1 MKKRI
6 LMTLLAVAVLM
17 MDIQMVHAEE
27 MVAAP
32 EEATEVEA
40 VGAEGEHISSD
51 GFIFTLD
58 STYNYYAIITGYR
71 GAEENITVPATI
83 TDETGTYEVKEIGD
97 NAFGEN
103 DVVRTITIAEGI
115 VNVGQAFNRCPNL
128 LEVNF
133 PSTIA
138 HITEASFN
146 DSIALR
152 AINVSEGSQ
161 NFFSRDGVL
170 FFKADNKI
178 MLQTYPANRSG
189 DSYIVDKDVDVIKR
203 ASFRNVQNLREVTIP
218 SMVKEIDTRAFNAS
232 VNPLT
237 ISYHLE
243 RVENKNDVAD
253 DAFYE
258 LPTGSKIITG
268 NSTVAAQL
276 TEYLTKRGDTQIIS
290 LENDPSY
297 RKAATDLRFTADGS
311 NTKNMTIGV
320 GDVDTSLRTS
330 YMISPADTTDNVTWE
345 VEEGKNIAKVDPVSG
360 CITGLETGDC
370 KIVGTDESGHSL
382 TVNLTVYKAV
392 ENTVLWCG
400 SDDPKEYTFVE
411 GSTDAFGNKM
421 TSMYV
426 TYKAFPVN
434 ANNAQAVAWSSS
446 RKDVADVVED
456 GGDIETAADGTSYYA
471 NYGMIK
477 FKAPGTTTITAT
489 LKDGDKTYTKSF
501 VLNVTKPLVNVDT
514 LSVSSIKAQTYTGK
528 AITPAITVKDGSKV
542 LKSGTDYT
550 VTYTNN
556 VNPGTAAVTIKG
568 IGSYTGERSVSF
580 KIEKKNSGSA
590 AKQISKT
597 TISGIKTKTYTGK
610 AITQAVTVRDG
621 SKVLK
626 AGTDYTVS
634 YKGNKNAGKASV
646 IITGKNGYTGSVT
659 KYFTIRKADQ
669 KIKAAS
675 SYKKPYGS
683 KAFTVSAKRTAGNG
697 KLTYKSSNKK
707 VAAVNGKGKVAIKG
721 TGIAVITVTA
731 EGNTN
736 YNKKA
741 VKITITSAP
750 KQEKLV
756 TVKSRSKKKLE
767 VKWSKDTRATG
778 YEVQYSTSSKF
789 KSKTTKT
796 VQISKN
802 KTTGQ
807 TIKKLKSGKKYYV
820 RVRAYKKCGK
830 KKLCGQWSKVKNVK
844 IR

>member
-6 LMTLLAVAVLM
+6 LMGLLAVAVLM

-32 EEATEVEA
+32 EETAEVEA
-40 VGAEGEHISSD
+40 AGAEGEHISSD
-51 GFIFTLD
+51 GFTFTLD
-58 STYNYYAIITGYR
+58 STYNSYATITGYNGKETDIVVPEKVHEGDKEYVVI
-71 GAEENITVPATI
+71 GANHLADSGNTSITSVT
-83 TDETGTYEVKEIGD
+83 VS
-97 NAFGEN
+97 
-103 DVVRTITIAEGI
+103 EGI
-115 VNVGQAFNRCPNL
+115 LNIAGAFTGLKGLKVVNL
-128 LEVNF
+128 
-133 PSTIA
+133 PSSLA
-138 HITEASFN
+138 YVQDESFN
-146 DSIALR
+146 NTTSLT
-152 AINVSEGSQ
+152 AINVAEGGQ
-161 NFFSRDGVL
+161 TYFSRNGVL
-170 FFKADNKI
+170 MYYYEDRIN
-178 MLQTYPANRSG
+178 LQAYPAG
-189 DSYIVDKDVDVIKR
+189 KEDIEYVVDTDVQGIR
-203 ASFRNVQNLREVTIP
+203 HAAFRNCQNLEKLTIHSNIYKIYTRVINS
-218 SMVKEIDTRAFNAS
+218 SMK
-232 VNPLT
+232 PLT
-237 ISYHLE
+237 LYFLPDTMGNIKHF
-243 RVENKNDVAD
+243 AA
-253 DAFYE
+253 DAFYD
-258 LPTGSKIITG
+258 LPAGSKIIVK
-268 NSTVAAQL
+268 NNAVAAEMANHL
-276 TEYLTKRGDTQIIS
+276 SECNDTQIIS
-290 LENDPSY
+290 LENDRSY
-297 RKAATDLRFTADGS
+297 RKAATDLRFTADES
-311 NTKNMTIGV
+311 NTKNMIIGV

-330 YMISPADTTDNVTWE
+330 YTISPADTTDNVTWE
-345 VEEGKNIAKVDPVSG
+345 VAEGKNIAKVDPVSG

-370 KIVGTDESGHSL
+370 KIVGKDESGHSL
-382 TVNLTVYKAV
+382 TVNLTVYRAV
-392 ENTVLWCG
+392 EDTVLWYGSERAASTHTFVQGTLDEMGNLVKSEYLELEVTPTDANNFNNVTWISSNSNVATVTKWG
-400 SDDPKEYTFVE
+400 SDN
-411 GSTDAFGNKM
+411 SN
-421 TSMYV
+421 
-426 TYKAFPVN
+426 
-434 ANNAQAVAWSSS
+434 
-446 RKDVADVVED
+446 
-456 GGDIETAADGTSYYA
+456 YA
-471 NYGMIK
+471 ELV

-501 VLNVTKPLVNVDT
+501 VLNVTKPLINVDT

-580 KIEKKNSGSA
+580 KIEKKNSGLA

-646 IITGKNGYTGSVT
+646 IITGKNGYTGSAT

-683 KAFTVSAKRTAGNG
+683 KAFTVSAKRTAGKG

-750 KQEKLV
+750 KKEKLV

-796 VQISKN
+796 VQIRKN
-802 KTTGQ
+802 KITGQ

>member
-6 LMTLLAVAVLM
+6 LMALLAVAVLM

-32 EEATEVEA
+32 EETAEVEA
-40 VGAEGEHISSD
+40 AGAEGEHVSSD
-51 GFIFTLD
+51 GFTFTLD
-58 STYNYYAIITGYR
+58 STYYATITGYN
-71 GAEENITVPATI
+71 GKETDIVVPAKV
-83 TDETGTYEVKEIGD
+83 Y
-97 NAFGEN
+97 EN
-103 DVVRTITIAEGI
+103 DKEYIVIGVNHLADSGNTSITSVTVSEGI
-115 VNVGQAFNRCPNL
+115 LNIAGAFTGLKGLKVVNL
-128 LEVNF
+128 
-133 PSTIA
+133 PSSLA
-138 HITEASFN
+138 SVQDESFN
-146 DSIALR
+146 NSTSLT
-152 AINVSEGSQ
+152 AINVAEGGKIY
-161 NFFSRDGVL
+161 FSRNGVL
-170 FFKADNKI
+170 MYHYEDPKNHAKRI
-178 MLQTYPANRSG
+178 ELQVYPAGKENTE
-189 DSYIVDKDVDVIKR
+189 YVVDPDVAMIRR
-203 ASFRNVQNLREVTIP
+203 ASFQRCQHLEKLTIP
-218 SMVKEIDTRAFNAS
+218 NNVWGLSSLAINTSAK
-232 VNPLT
+232 PLT
-237 ISYHLE
+237 VYFQPDTLE
-243 RVENKNDVAD
+243 KIEFFAT
-253 DAFYE
+253 DAFYA
-258 LPTGSKIITG
+258 LPAESKIIVK
-268 NSTVAAQL
+268 NNAVAA
-276 TEYLTKRGDTQIIS
+276 EMANYLQKCDGTQIIS

-297 RKAATDLRFTADGS
+297 RKAATDLRFTADES
-311 NTKNMTIGV
+311 NTKNMIIGV
-320 GDVDTSLRTS
+320 GDVDTRLRTS

-345 VEEGKNIAKVDPVSG
+345 VVEGENIAKVDPVSG
-360 CITGLETGDC
+360 CITGLEPGTCRIEG
-370 KIVGTDESGHSL
+370 KIQNNDTVKPLVVNLMVHRKISSTELMYTTDHMESGQKEPYIYAALDVKPYDANFRDKVQWTSS
-382 TVNLTVYKAV
+382 
-392 ENTVLWCG
+392 NT
-400 SDDPKEYTFVE
+400 
-411 GSTDAFGNKM
+411 
-421 TSMYV
+421 
-426 TYKAFPVN
+426 
-434 ANNAQAVAWSSS
+434 
-446 RKDVADVVED
+446 DVATVVST
-456 GGDIETAADGTSYYA
+456 GGDEFSAGDVQNGYYENGA
-471 NYGMIK
+471 KITV
-477 FKAPGTTTITAT
+477 KAPGTTTITAT
-489 LKDGDKTYTKSF
+489 IDDNGTPHVDSF
-501 VLNVTKPLVNVDT
+501 VVNVTKPLVNVDT
-514 LSVSSIKAQTYTGK
+514 LSISSIKAQTYTGK

-683 KAFTVSAKRTAGNG
+683 KAFTVSAKRTAGKG
-697 KLTYKSSNKK
+697 KLTYKSSDKK

-796 VQISKN
+796 VQIRKN

-830 KKLCGQWSKVKNVK
+830 KKLCGQWSKAKNVK

>member
-1 MKKRI
+1 MLWYGSER
-6 LMTLLAVAVLM
+6 
-17 MDIQMVHAEE
+17 
-27 MVAAP
+27 AAS
-32 EEATEVEA
+32 THTFVQ
-40 VGAEGEHISSD
+40 G
-51 GFIFTLD
+51 TLD
-58 STYNYYAIITGYR
+58 EMGNL
-71 GAEENITVPATI
+71 
-83 TDETGTYEVKEIGD
+83 VKSEYL
-97 NAFGEN
+97 E
-103 DVVRTITIAEGI
+103 
-115 VNVGQAFNRCPNL
+115 
-128 LEVNF
+128 LEVTPTDANNF
-133 PSTIA
+133 
-138 HITEASFN
+138 N
-146 DSIALR
+146 
-152 AINVSEGSQ
+152 
-161 NFFSRDGVL
+161 
-170 FFKADNKI
+170 
-178 MLQTYPANRSG
+178 
-189 DSYIVDKDVDVIKR
+189 
-203 ASFRNVQNLREVTIP
+203 
-218 SMVKEIDTRAFNAS
+218 
-232 VNPLT
+232 
-237 ISYHLE
+237 
-243 RVENKNDVAD
+243 
-253 DAFYE
+253 
-258 LPTGSKIITG
+258 
-268 NSTVAAQL
+268 
-276 TEYLTKRGDTQIIS
+276 
-290 LENDPSY
+290 
-297 RKAATDLRFTADGS
+297 
-311 NTKNMTIGV
+311 
-320 GDVDTSLRTS
+320 
-330 YMISPADTTDNVTWE
+330 NVTWISSNSN
-345 VEEGKNIAKVDPVSG
+345 VA
-360 CITGLETGDC
+360 
-370 KIVGTDESGHSL
+370 
-382 TVNLTVYKAV
+382 TVTK
-392 ENTVLWCG
+392 WG
-400 SDDPKEYTFVE
+400 SDN
-411 GSTDAFGNKM
+411 SN
-421 TSMYV
+421 
-426 TYKAFPVN
+426 
-434 ANNAQAVAWSSS
+434 
-446 RKDVADVVED
+446 
-456 GGDIETAADGTSYYA
+456 YA
-471 NYGMIK
+471 ELV

-580 KIEKKNSGSA
+580 KIEKKNSGLA

-683 KAFTVSAKRTAGNG
+683 KAFTVSAKRTAGKG

-707 VAAVNGKGKVAIKG
+707 VAAVNGKVKVAIKG

-750 KQEKLV
+750 KKEKLV

-796 VQISKN
+796 VQIRKN
-802 KTTGQ
+802 KITGQ

>member
-6 LMTLLAVAVLM
+6 LMALFAVAVLM

-32 EEATEVEA
+32 EETAEVEA
-40 VGAEGEHISSD
+40 VGAEGEHISSE
-51 GFIFTLD
+51 GFTFTLD
-58 STYNYYAIITGYR
+58 SLSNATITGYK
-71 GAEENITVPATI
+71 GVGENVTVPATI
-83 TDETGTYEVKEIGD
+83 KDETGAYK
-97 NAFGEN
+97 
-103 DVVRTITIAEGI
+103 VRTIASLAFENNNLVRTIIVEEG
-115 VNVGQAFNRCPNL
+115 VENVGQAFDGCSNL
-128 LEVNF
+128 VSVNLPSSVVYVADEAFNNSCILE
-133 PSTIA
+133 S
-138 HITEASFN
+138 
-146 DSIALR
+146 
-152 AINVSEGSQ
+152 INVADD
-161 NFFSRDGVL
+161 NRRYFSRNGVL
-170 FFKADNKI
+170 FSNHDNEFY
-178 MLQTYPANRSG
+178 LQTYPAG
-189 DSYIVDKDVDVIKR
+189 KKDAEYIIDKDIYGIKSG
-203 ASFRNVQNLREVTIP
+203 AFIYTTQLQKVTIDENI
-218 SMVKEIDTRAFNAS
+218 SSILMTAFCS
-232 VNPLT
+232 PKIPLT
-237 ISYHLE
+237 IHIKSE
-243 RVENKNDVAD
+243 SCNDIANNFAMK
-253 DAFYE
+253 AFRE
-258 LPTGSKIITG
+258 FPDGSKIIVK
-268 NSTVAAQL
+268 NSAVA
-276 TEYLTKRGDTQIIS
+276 EEMKKHIYLCEGTQIIS

-297 RKAATDLRFTADGS
+297 RKAATDLRFTADES
-311 NTKNMTIGV
+311 NTKNMIIGV
-320 GDVDTSLRTS
+320 GDVDTRLRTS
-330 YMISPADTTDNVTWE
+330 YTISPADTTDNVTWE
-345 VEEGKNIAKVDPVSG
+345 VTEGENIAKVDPVSG

-370 KIVGTDESGHSL
+370 KIVGKDESGHSL

-392 ENTVLWCG
+392 DSVKIGYPRTGTIDMVYGEQNNKLDAKV
-400 SDDPKEYTFVE
+400 FV
-411 GSTDAFGNKM
+411 T
-421 TSMYV
+421 
-426 TYKAFPVN
+426 PLN
-434 ANNAQAVAWSSS
+434 ANNSANIIWKSSNKAVAMVSASEGPQIS
-446 RKDVADVVED
+446 D
-456 GGDIETAADGTSYYA
+456 SYYTGRA
-471 NYGMIK
+471 KVMIK
-477 FKAPGTTTITAT
+477 GAGSATITAT
-489 LKDGDKTYTKSF
+489 VDDNGTYHTASF
-501 VLNVTKPLVNVDT
+501 VVNVTKPLVNVDT

-550 VTYTNN
+550 VSYKGN

-683 KAFTVSAKRTAGNG
+683 KAFTVSAKRTAGKG

-796 VQISKN
+796 VQIRKN
-802 KTTGQ
+802 KITGQ

>member
-268 NSTVAAQL
+268 NSTVSAQL

-290 LENDPSY
+290 LENDPSS
-297 RKAATDLRFTADGS
+297 RKAATDLRFTADES
-311 NTKNMTIGV
+311 NTKNMIIGV
-320 GDVDTSLRTS
+320 GDVDTRLRTS
-330 YMISPADTTDNVTWE
+330 YTISPADTTDNVTWE

-382 TVNLTVYKAV
+382 TVNLTVYRAV
-392 ENTVLWCG
+392 EDTVLWYGSERAASTHTFVQGTLDEMGNLVKSEYLELEVTPTDANNFNNVTWISSNSNVATVTKWG
-400 SDDPKEYTFVE
+400 SDN
-411 GSTDAFGNKM
+411 SN
-421 TSMYV
+421 
-426 TYKAFPVN
+426 
-434 ANNAQAVAWSSS
+434 
-446 RKDVADVVED
+446 
-456 GGDIETAADGTSYYA
+456 YA
-471 NYGMIK
+471 ELV

-683 KAFTVSAKRTAGNG
+683 KAFTVSAKRTAGKG
-697 KLTYKSSNKK
+697 KLTYKSSNKQ

-750 KQEKLV
+750 KQGKLV

-796 VQISKN
+796 VQIRKN
-802 KTTGQ
+802 KITGQ

>member
-6 LMTLLAVAVLM
+6 LMGLLAMAVLM

-32 EEATEVEA
+32 EETAEVEA
-40 VGAEGEHISSD
+40 TGAEGEHISSD
-51 GFIFTLD
+51 GFTFTLD
-58 STYNYYAIITGYR
+58 STYNSYATITGYN
-71 GAEENITVPATI
+71 GEETDIVVPAKV
-83 TDETGTYEVKEIGD
+83 Y
-97 NAFGEN
+97 EN
-103 DVVRTITIAEGI
+103 DKEYVVIGVNHLADSGNTSITSVTVSEGILNIAGAFTGLKGLKVVNLPSTLAYVQDESFNNSTSLTAINVAEG
-115 VNVGQAFNRCPNL
+115 GQTYFSRNGVLMYHYEDRINLQVYPAGKEDTEYVVDTDVQGIRHAAFRNCQNL
-128 LEVNF
+128 EKL
-133 PSTIA
+133 TI
-138 HITEASFN
+138 HNNIYKIYT
-146 DSIALR
+146 R
-152 AINVSEGSQ
+152 AINS
-161 NFFSRDGVL
+161 
-170 FFKADNKI
+170 
-178 MLQTYPANRSG
+178 
-189 DSYIVDKDVDVIKR
+189 
-203 ASFRNVQNLREVTIP
+203 
-218 SMVKEIDTRAFNAS
+218 SMKPLILYFLPDTMGNIEHFAA
-232 VNPLT
+232 
-237 ISYHLE
+237 
-243 RVENKNDVAD
+243 
-253 DAFYE
+253 DAFYD
-258 LPTGSKIITG
+258 LPAGSKILVK
-268 NSTVAAQL
+268 NNAVAAEMVNHL
-276 TEYLTKRGDTQIIS
+276 SECSDTQITC
-290 LENDPSY
+290 LESDPSY
-297 RKAATDLRFTADGS
+297 RKVATDLRFTADGS

-330 YMISPADTTDNVTWE
+330 YTISPADTTDNVTWE
-345 VEEGKNIAKVDPVSG
+345 VAEGENIAKVDPVSG
-360 CITGLETGDC
+360 RIEGLETGDC
-370 KIVGTDESGHSL
+370 KIVGKDESGHNL
-382 TVNLTVYKAV
+382 TVKLTVYKEVDSVTFGYPRTKELNV
-392 ENTVLWCG
+392 EYNGQSKKIGV
-400 SDDPKEYTFVE
+400 SAFV
-411 GSTDAFGNKM
+411 A
-421 TSMYV
+421 
-426 TYKAFPVN
+426 PLN
-434 ANNAQAVAWSSS
+434 ANNCANVTWSSD
-446 RKDVADVVED
+446 KENVAVVNKCD
-456 GGDIETAADGTSYYA
+456 GVQTSDDYYTADAQVT
-471 NYGMIK
+471 IK
-477 FKAPGTTTITAT
+477 GVGSATITAT
-489 LKDGDKTYTKSF
+489 VDDNGTYHTASF
-501 VLNVTKPLVNVDT
+501 VVNVTKPLVNVDT
-514 LSVSSIKAQTYTGK
+514 LSVPSIKAQTYTGK

-542 LKSGTDYT
+542 LKAGTDYT
-550 VTYTNN
+550 VSYTNN

-646 IITGKNGYTGSVT
+646 IITGKNGYSGSVT

-683 KAFTVSAKRTAGNG
+683 KAFTVSAKRTAGKG

-750 KQEKLV
+750 KKEKLV

-796 VQISKN
+796 VQIRKN
-802 KTTGQ
+802 KITGQ

>member
-6 LMTLLAVAVLM
+6 LMGLLAVAVLM

-27 MVAAP
+27 MVEAP
-32 EEATEVEA
+32 EENAEVEA
-40 VGAEGEHISSD
+40 AGVEGEHISSD
-51 GFIFTLD
+51 GFTFKLD
-58 STYNYYAIITGYR
+58 STYNYYAEITGYT
-71 GAEENITVPATI
+71 GIEENVTI
-83 TDETGTYEVKEIGD
+83 PSMVTDETGTYEVKAVIDFAPKG
-97 NAFGEN
+97 NSVTKN
-103 DVVRTITIAEGI
+103 I
-115 VNVGQAFNRCPNL
+115 V
-128 LEVNF
+128 
-133 PSTIA
+133 
-138 HITEASFN
+138 
-146 DSIALR
+146 
-152 AINVSEGSQ
+152 VSEGIEDIQQAFCSCVVLESIKFPASTKRIKEE
-161 NFFSRDGVL
+161 NFNNSNNLQSIEVAQGCEKYFSRDGVL
-170 FFKADNKI
+170 FHRKDGRVL
-178 MLQTYPANRSG
+178 LQTYPANRPG
-189 DSYIVDKDVDVIKR
+189 DTYIVDKAVEALQK
-203 ASFRNVQNLREVTIP
+203 ASFRETQNLQQVVITPYTKEIYMRSFNACVNAVTIYY
-218 SMVKEIDTRAFNAS
+218 N
-232 VNPLT
+232 
-237 ISYHLE
+237 LE
-243 RVENKNDVAD
+243 KIENSTDIARE
-253 DAFYE
+253 AFYQ
-258 LPTGSKIITG
+258 LPAGSKIIVK
-268 NSTVAAQL
+268 NNAVAAEMANHL
-276 TEYLTKRGDTQIIS
+276 SECSDTQIIS
-290 LENDPSY
+290 LENNRSY
-297 RKAATDLRFTADGS
+297 RKVATDLWFTADRS

-330 YMISPADTTDNVTWE
+330 YTISPADTTDNVTWE

-370 KIVGTDESGHSL
+370 KIVGKDESGHSL
-382 TVNLTVYKAV
+382 TVNLTVYRAV
-392 ENTVLWCG
+392 EDTVLWYGSERAASTHTFVQGTLDEMGNLVKSEYLELEVTPTDANNFNNVTWISSNSNVATVTKWG
-400 SDDPKEYTFVE
+400 SDN
-411 GSTDAFGNKM
+411 SN
-421 TSMYV
+421 
-426 TYKAFPVN
+426 
-434 ANNAQAVAWSSS
+434 
-446 RKDVADVVED
+446 
-456 GGDIETAADGTSYYA
+456 YA
-471 NYGMIK
+471 ELV

-501 VLNVTKPLVNVDT
+501 VLNVTKPLINVDT

-683 KAFTVSAKRTAGNG
+683 KAFTVSAKRTAGKG

-767 VKWSKDTRATG
+767 VKWSKDTMATG

-796 VQISKN
+796 VQIRKN
-802 KTTGQ
+802 KITGQ

>member
-6 LMTLLAVAVLM
+6 LMALLAVAVLM

-27 MVAAP
+27 MVEVP
-32 EEATEVEA
+32 EETAEVEA
-40 VGAEGEHISSD
+40 VGAEGEHTSSE
-51 GFIFTLD
+51 GFTFTLD
-58 STYNYYAIITGYR
+58 STYNYYAEITGYT
-71 GAEENITVPATI
+71 GTESDITIPATI
-83 TDETGTYEVKEIGD
+83 TDETGTYEVKAIKGLVPLGD
-97 NAFGEN
+97 TTLRS
-103 DVVRTITIAEGI
+103 VTVSEGI
-115 VNVGQAFNRCPNL
+115 ENIYDAFSRCLNLQTVNLPSSVYYVGD
-128 LEVNF
+128 
-133 PSTIA
+133 
-138 HITEASFN
+138 EAFN
-146 DSIALR
+146 DSIALTT
-152 AINVSEGSQ
+152 INVAPGGKYY
-161 NFFSRDGVL
+161 FSRDGVL
-170 FFKADNKI
+170 FFRKDDKT
-178 MLQTYPANRSG
+178 MLQTYPANRPG
-189 DSYIVDKDVDVIKR
+189 ASYIVDKDVNVLKR
-203 ASFRNVQNLREVTIP
+203 VAFRTLQNLQTLTI
-218 SMVKEIDTRAFNAS
+218 SSTTKELSTRAIKAP

-237 ISYHLE
+237 IYFNSE
-243 RVENKNDVAD
+243 IIEKSTNIAM

-258 LPTGSKIITG
+258 LPAGSKIIVK
-268 NSTVAAQL
+268 NNVVAAEMANHL
-276 TEYLTKRGDTQIIS
+276 SECNDTQIIS
-290 LENDPSY
+290 LENDPSS

-330 YMISPADTTDNVTWE
+330 YTISPADTTDNVTWE
-345 VEEGKNIAKVDPVSG
+345 VVEGKNIAKVDPVSG
-360 CITGLETGDC
+360 RIEGLEPGTCRIEG
-370 KIVGTDESGHSL
+370 KIQNNDTVKPLVVNLMVHRKISSTELMYTTDHMESGQKEPYIYAALDVKPYDANFRDKVQWTSS
-382 TVNLTVYKAV
+382 
-392 ENTVLWCG
+392 NT
-400 SDDPKEYTFVE
+400 
-411 GSTDAFGNKM
+411 
-421 TSMYV
+421 
-426 TYKAFPVN
+426 
-434 ANNAQAVAWSSS
+434 
-446 RKDVADVVED
+446 DVATVVST
-456 GGDIETAADGTSYYA
+456 GGDEFSAGDVQNGYYENGA
-471 NYGMIK
+471 KITV
-477 FKAPGTTTITAT
+477 KAPGTTTITAT
-489 LKDGDKTYTKSF
+489 IDDNGTPHVASF
-501 VLNVTKPLVNVDT
+501 VVNVTKPLVNVST

-550 VTYTNN
+550 VSYSNN

-568 IGSYTGERSVSF
+568 IGAYTGERSVSF

-590 AKQISKT
+590 AKSISKT

-610 AITQAVTVRDG
+610 AITQAVTVKDG

-659 KYFTIRKADQ
+659 KYFTIKKADQ
-669 KIKAAS
+669 KIKVTS
-675 SYKKPYGS
+675 NYKKPYGS

-697 KLTYKSSNKK
+697 KLTYKSSDKK
-707 VAAVNGKGKVAIKG
+707 VAAVDSKGKVAIKG

-741 VKITITSAP
+741 AKITITSAP
-750 KQEKLV
+750 KQEKLA
-756 TVKSRSKKKLE
+756 TVRSKSKKKLE

-789 KSKTTKT
+789 TSKTTKT
-796 VQISKN
+796 AQISKN

-807 TIKKLKSGKKYYV
+807 TIKNLKSGKKYYV

>member
-6 LMTLLAVAVLM
+6 LMGLLAVAVLM

-40 VGAEGEHISSD
+40 VGAEGEHISAD
-51 GFIFTLD
+51 GFTFTLD
-58 STYNYYAIITGYR
+58 STYNYYAEITGYT
-71 GAEENITVPATI
+71 GIEENVTIPSTV
-83 TDETGTYEVKEIGD
+83 TDETGTYEVKAVIDFAPKG
-97 NAFGEN
+97 NSVTKN
-103 DVVRTITIAEGI
+103 II
-115 VNVGQAFNRCPNL
+115 
-128 LEVNF
+128 
-133 PSTIA
+133 
-138 HITEASFN
+138 
-146 DSIALR
+146 
-152 AINVSEGSQ
+152 VSEGIEDIQQAFCSCVELESIKFPASTKRIMEE
-161 NFFSRDGVL
+161 NFNNSNNLQSIEVAQGCEKYFSRDGVL
-170 FFKADNKI
+170 FHRKDGRVL
-178 MLQTYPANRSG
+178 LQTYPANRPG
-189 DSYIVDKDVDVIKR
+189 DTYIVDKEVEALQK
-203 ASFRNVQNLREVTIP
+203 ASFRETQNLQQVVITPYTKEIYMRSFNACVNAVTIYYN
-218 SMVKEIDTRAFNAS
+218 SEKI
-232 VNPLT
+232 
-237 ISYHLE
+237 
-243 RVENKNDVAD
+243 ENSTDIARE
-253 DAFYE
+253 AFYT
-258 LPTGSKIITG
+258 LPAGSKIVVK
-268 NSTVAAQL
+268 NNAVAAEMVNHL
-276 TEYLTKRGDTQIIS
+276 SECSDTQIIS

-297 RKAATDLRFTADGS
+297 RKAATDLRFTADES

-320 GDVDTSLRTS
+320 GDVDTRLRTS
-330 YMISPADTTDNVTWE
+330 YRISPADTTDNVTWE
-345 VEEGKNIAKVDPVSG
+345 VVEGKNIAKVDPVSG
-360 CITGLETGDC
+360 CITGLEPGTCRIEG
-370 KIVGTDESGHSL
+370 KIQNNDTVKPLVVNLMVHRKISSTELMYTTDHMESGQEEPYIYAALDVKPYDANFRDKVQWTSS
-382 TVNLTVYKAV
+382 
-392 ENTVLWCG
+392 NT
-400 SDDPKEYTFVE
+400 
-411 GSTDAFGNKM
+411 
-421 TSMYV
+421 
-426 TYKAFPVN
+426 
-434 ANNAQAVAWSSS
+434 
-446 RKDVADVVED
+446 DVATVVST
-456 GGDIETAADGTSYYA
+456 GGDEFSAGDVQNGYYENGA
-471 NYGMIK
+471 KITV
-477 FKAPGTTTITAT
+477 KAPGTTTITAT
-489 LKDGDKTYTKSF
+489 IDDNGTPHVASF
-501 VLNVTKPLVNVDT
+501 VVNVTKPLVNVDT

-683 KAFTVSAKRTAGNG
+683 KAFTVSAKCTAGNG
-697 KLTYKSSNKK
+697 KLTYKSSDKK
-707 VAAVNGKGKVAIKG
+707 VAAVDSKGKVAIKG

-741 VKITITSAP
+741 VKITLTSAP

-767 VKWSKDTRATG
+767 VKWTKDTRATG

-789 KSKTTKT
+789 TSKTTKT

-807 TIKKLKSGKKYYV
+807 TIKNLKSGKKYYV

-830 KKLCGQWSKVKNVK
+830 NKLCGQWSKAKNVK